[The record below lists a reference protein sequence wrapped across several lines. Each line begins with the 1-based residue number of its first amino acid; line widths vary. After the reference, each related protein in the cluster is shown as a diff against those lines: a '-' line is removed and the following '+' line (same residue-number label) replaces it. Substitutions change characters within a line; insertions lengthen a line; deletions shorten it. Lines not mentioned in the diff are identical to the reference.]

1 MTKTEAKER
10 IEKLKDLVNYH
21 RYLYHVL
28 DRQEISDA
36 ALDSLKHELSKLE
49 SEYPE
54 YLTPDSPTQRAGKP
68 LSGFKKV
75 RHGSPM
81 LSLQD
86 AFAEEEMKAWE
97 GRITK
102 LVPSEKL
109 DYFAELK
116 IDGFAISLVYE
127 DGFLAEGSTRGDGY
141 IGEDVTQNLK
151 TIESIPLKL
160 NNVSGI
166 NTKQRIEVR
175 GEVFMSEQEF
185 ERVNKEQTLKNLPFY
200 ANPRNLA
207 AGSIR
212 QLDPKIAASR
222 RLDSYFYNLVTD
234 LGQKTHEDEHKILA
248 DLGFKTSP
256 HVKYCPDLLC
266 VLDYYDY
273 WTTRKGKLPFEVDG
287 MVAIVNSLEL
297 ERRLGMVGKAP
308 RWAVAYKFPAEQATT
323 GVLDI
328 QIGIGRT
335 GALTPVAILEP
346 VLVAGSTVSRAT
358 LHNEDEIK
366 RKDIRIGDTVII
378 QKAGDV
384 IPEVVESLKNLRTGK
399 EKYFKMP
406 KECPICGGKV
416 IRPEGEAV
424 ARCANTACF
433 AIRREQIIHF
443 VSRDA
448 FDIQGLGEKIIDQ
461 LLARDLITDSADL
474 FKLKAGDL
482 QPLER
487 FAEKSASNIIESIE
501 SHKKVTL
508 AKFIFALGIRY
519 VGIQTAAL
527 LADYFGNLE
536 KIKDASIEE
545 LENVEGVGKKVAAS
559 IYNWFGDPN
568 NLRYIK
574 ELKDAGVGYELH
586 EKSYE
591 LEGMTFVITGSL
603 SSMAREEAEEI
614 IRNMGGKASSS
625 VSKNTSYVVAG
636 ENPGSKHKKAI
647 DLGIKIINEN
657 EFLKLLE
664 D

>member
-1 MTKTEAKER
+1 
-10 IEKLKDLVNYH
+10 
-21 RYLYHVL
+21 
-28 DRQEISDA
+28 
-36 ALDSLKHELSKLE
+36 
-49 SEYPE
+49 
-54 YLTPDSPTQRAGKP
+54 
-68 LSGFKKV
+68 
-75 RHGSPM
+75 
-81 LSLQD
+81 
-86 AFAEEEMKAWE
+86 
-97 GRITK
+97 
-102 LVPSEKL
+102 
-109 DYFAELK
+109 
-116 IDGFAISLVYE
+116 
-127 DGFLAEGSTRGDGY
+127 
-141 IGEDVTQNLK
+141 
-151 TIESIPLKL
+151 
-160 NNVSGI
+160 
-166 NTKQRIEVR
+166 
-175 GEVFMSEQEF
+175 
-185 ERVNKEQTLKNLPFY
+185 
-200 ANPRNLA
+200 
-207 AGSIR
+207 
-212 QLDPKIAASR
+212 
-222 RLDSYFYNLVTD
+222 
-234 LGQKTHEDEHKILA
+234 
-248 DLGFKTSP
+248 
-256 HVKYCPDLLC
+256 
-266 VLDYYDY
+266 
-273 WTTRKGKLPFEVDG
+273 
-287 MVAIVNSLEL
+287 
-297 ERRLGMVGKAP
+297 MVGKAP